1 MPRRLNLSVL
11 GSYSA
16 NETEQELAH
25 ELGLG
30 LAEMGLNIIS
40 GGQKGVMHSLCK
52 AIHEHRTNGYDSAY
66 IVGILP
72 NGGFE
77 DANQYLDLA
86 VPVGAPHLQN
96 SIVPL
101 SADIVVTV
109 GGAAGTLAELAL
121 AWQFKKPIALLGT
134 EGWSGKLG
142 GQKLDSRREDKLA
155 HFHAVTGLL
164 SWIDEIKR
172 DIENRATQTKGLPG

>member
-16 NETEQELAH
+16 NDAEHQLAH

-30 LAEMGLNIIS
+30 VADMGFNVIS
-40 GGQKGVMHSLCK
+40 GGQEGVMLSLCK
-52 AIHEHRTNGYDSAY
+52 AIHEHRSDGYNSAY

-72 NGGFE
+72 FNSFD

-86 VPVGAPHLQN
+86 IPVGAPHLQN
-96 SIVPL
+96 STVPL
-101 SADIVVTV
+101 SADMVITI

-134 EGWSGKLG
+134 EGWSGKLA
-142 GQKLDSRREDKLA
+142 GQKLDSRRNDELD
-155 HFHAVTGLL
+155 HFHHVEDLL
-164 SWIDEIKR
+164 GWIAKTR
-172 DIENRATQTKGLPG
+172 QAIENQKPQ

>member
-16 NETEQELAH
+16 NDAEHKLAH

-30 LAEMGLNIIS
+30 LADMGLNIIS
-40 GGQKGVMHSLCK
+40 GGQEGVMLSLCR
-52 AIHEHRTNGYDSAY
+52 AIHEHRSNGYDSAY

-72 NGGFE
+72 FGSFD

-142 GQKLDSRREDKLA
+142 GQRLDSRRDDELA
-155 HFHAVTGLL
+155 HFHQVEDLL
-164 SWIDEIKR
+164 VWIADIRR
-172 DIENRATQTKGLPG
+172 DIERPPIN

>member
-11 GSYSA
+11 GSYCA
-16 NETEQELAH
+16 NAAEARLAQELGRA
-25 ELGLG
+25 
-30 LAEMGLNIIS
+30 LADMDFNVIS
-40 GGQKGVMHSLCK
+40 GGQQGVMLSLCR
-52 AIHEHRTNGYDSAY
+52 ALHEHRQDGYRSAY

-77 DANQYLDLA
+77 EANPYLDLA

-101 SADIVVTV
+101 SADLVVAI

-134 EGWSGKLG
+134 EGWSGRLG
-142 GQKLDSRREDKLA
+142 GERLDTRRADQLP
-155 HFHAVTGLL
+155 HFHNVEELL
-164 SWIDEIKR
+164 GWITDTRKSL
-172 DIENRATQTKGLPG
+172 TPP

>member
-16 NETEQELAH
+16 NATEERLAH
-25 ELGLG
+25 ELGQA
-30 LAEMGLNIIS
+30 LADMDLNVIS
-40 GGQKGVMHSLCK
+40 GGQRGVMLSLCR
-52 AIHEHRTNGYDSAY
+52 AIHEYRREGYHSAY

-77 DANQYLDLA
+77 DANPYLDLA
-86 VPVGAPHLQN
+86 VPVGTPHLQN
-96 SIVPL
+96 AIVPL
-101 SADIVVTV
+101 SADMVVTV

-134 EGWSGKLG
+134 EGWSGRLG
-142 GQKLDSRREDKLA
+142 GERLDSRRDDQLA
-155 HFHAVTGLL
+155 HFHTVDELMG
-164 SWIDEIKR
+164 WITE
-172 DIENRATQTKGLPG
+172 TQKTLVAS

>member
-16 NETEQELAH
+16 NDTEHKLAY
-25 ELGLG
+25 ELGVG
-30 LAEMGLNIIS
+30 LAEFGLNIIS
-40 GGQKGVMHSLCK
+40 GGQEGVMLSLCQ
-52 AIHEHRTNGYDSAY
+52 AIYEHRLDGYNSAY

-72 NGGFE
+72 FNSFD

-101 SADIVVTV
+101 SADIVIGV

-134 EGWSGKLG
+134 EGWSGKLA
-142 GQKLDSRREDKLA
+142 GQKLDTRREDALA
-155 HFHAVTGLL
+155 HFHEVDDLL
-164 SWIDEIKR
+164 DWIH
-172 DIENRATQTKGLPG
+172 TTKQRLEGHWTE

>member
-16 NETEQELAH
+16 SATEERLAH
-25 ELGLG
+25 ELGRA
-30 LAEMGLNIIS
+30 LADMDLNVIS
-40 GGQKGVMHSLCK
+40 GGQLGVMLSLCR
-52 AIHEHRTNGYDSAY
+52 AIHDHRREGYHSAY

-77 DANQYLDLA
+77 DANPYLDLA

-96 SIVPL
+96 AIVPL
-101 SADIVVTV
+101 SADLVVTI

-121 AWQFKKPIALLGT
+121 AWQFKKPIALLGA
-134 EGWSGKLG
+134 EGWAGRLG
-142 GQKLDSRREDKLA
+142 GERLDTRRADQLP
-155 HFHAVTGLL
+155 HFHTVEALMT
-164 SWIDEIKR
+164 WIR
-172 DIENRATQTKGLPG
+172 DTRNALADR

>member
-16 NETEQELAH
+16 NDAEHRLAH

-40 GGQKGVMHSLCK
+40 GGQEGVMLSLCR
-52 AIHEHRTNGYDSAY
+52 AIHEHRLDSYNSAY

-72 NGGFE
+72 FNSFD
-77 DANQYLDLA
+77 DANRYLDLA

-101 SADIVVTV
+101 SADIVVGI

-134 EGWSGKLG
+134 EGWSGKLA
-142 GQKLDSRREDKLA
+142 GQKLDTRREDALA
-155 HFHAVTGLL
+155 HFHTAEELL
-164 SWIDEIKR
+164 VWISDTKR
-172 DIENRATQTKGLPG
+172 DIDNKIMAAL

>member
-16 NETEQELAH
+16 NDAEHKLAH

-30 LAEMGLNIIS
+30 LADMGLNIIS
-40 GGQKGVMHSLCK
+40 GGQEGVMLSLCK
-52 AIHEHRTNGYDSAY
+52 AIYEHRSNGYDSAY

-72 NGGFE
+72 FGSFD

-96 SIVPL
+96 AIVPL

-109 GGAAGTLAELAL
+109 GGAAGTLGELAL
-121 AWQFKKPIALLGT
+121 AWQFKKPIALLGS
-134 EGWSGKLG
+134 EGWSGKLA
-142 GQKLDSRREDKLA
+142 GQKLDSRRDDELT
-155 HFHAVTGLL
+155 HFHRVEDLL
-164 SWIDEIKR
+164 LWVADIRR
-172 DIENRATQTKGLPG
+172 DIERSPIS

>member
-16 NETEQELAH
+16 NDVEHEIAH
-25 ELGLG
+25 KLGLG
-30 LAEMGLNIIS
+30 LAELGLNIIS
-40 GGQKGVMHSLCK
+40 GGQEGVMLSLCR
-52 AIHEHRTNGYDSAY
+52 AIHGQRTRGYDSAY

-72 NGGFE
+72 NGHFH

-96 SIVPL
+96 AIVPL
-101 SADIVVTV
+101 SADIVVAI

-121 AWQFKKPIALLGT
+121 AWQFKKLIALPGI

-142 GQKLDSRREDKLA
+142 GQKLDTRREDALA
-155 HFHAVTGLL
+155 HFHSVEELL
-164 SWIDEIKR
+164 PWLADTRR
-172 DIENRATQTKGLPG
+172 DIDNQIAAAL